1 MLIFSNCP
9 VQKCAH
15 PVVPALSLG
24 ALASRSLCV
33 LFRTAGMGPSS
44 LQLRLR
50 VQQLRWKR
58 FAGSWVIHKRRVILG
73 FFYPLLFVLSFLHH
87 MLVGSRKTGFPI
99 LPVTGLCASA
109 LKGCLCA
116 IVAVSSFSLVR
127 RLFPVPLLSLSSPPT
142 TFLPCARI
150 QPPEPAAG
158 SPWELC

>member
-1 MLIFSNCP
+1 
-9 VQKCAH
+9 
-15 PVVPALSLG
+15 
-24 ALASRSLCV
+24 
-33 LFRTAGMGPSS
+33 
-44 LQLRLR
+44 
-50 VQQLRWKR
+50 
-58 FAGSWVIHKRRVILG
+58 
-73 FFYPLLFVLSFLHH
+73 

-158 SPWELC
+158 SPWELVLTLWAFLSNSTAEVDEFLD